1 MMKKL
6 TVFAL
11 ALSVLVIPFLLLKKQ
26 SNETD
31 KRYDTNDYLSD
42 ESL

>member
-1 MMKKL
+1 MKKL
-6 TVFAL
+6 TVFVL
-11 ALSVLVIPFLLLKKQ
+11 ALSVLAIPLLLLKKQ
-26 SNETD
+26 SSESD

>member
-1 MMKKL
+1 MKKL
-6 TVFAL
+6 TVLAL
-11 ALSVLVIPFLLLKKQ
+11 ALSILAIPLLLLKKQ
-26 SNETD
+26 SNESD